1 MQQEH
6 KHQSWARHALIA
18 VAAALACMSAQ
29 SQAASFDCAKAAA
42 KIEKAICSDKELSI
56 LDDRMAEAYKKR
68 LTAWQGEITEYVR
81 NDQREF
87 IKMLR
92 TAHEGEVEDQIECA
106 KAYVACVKN
115 LMRERVATLES
126 QAYPMTG
133 VFQRKGAKLLLS
145 VRDDTF
151 DVLLFDKASNTIR
164 STLKYERPGQA
175 PAIRKDASGYVAS
188 DMLASKLGEGAV
200 GEAMNDPCE
209 VRLRMSGKVAEVT
222 QGGKCGADFS
232 GKYQRVMKDRVE
244 NYANSID

>member
-1 MQQEH
+1 MQQEQ
-6 KHQSWARHALIA
+6 KQLSWARHAFA
-18 VAAALACMSAQ
+18 VGVAALACISAPAP
-29 SQAASFDCAKAAA
+29 AASFDCAKAAA
-42 KIEKAICSDKELSI
+42 KVEKAICADKELSI

-68 LTAWQGEITEYVR
+68 LTAWQGEIAEYVR

-92 TAHEGEVEDQIECA
+92 SAHEGEVEDQIECA
-106 KAYVACVKN
+106 KAYVACVKT

-145 VRDDTF
+145 VKDDTF

-188 DMLASKLGEGAV
+188 DMLASKLGEGVV
-200 GEAMNDPCE
+200 GDAMNDSCE